1 MLLPLEC
8 IVVDDASTDDTFE
21 AAGAIGASVIRL
33 AEPGGPARARN
44 RGAASAHGDVL
55 LFVDADVCV
64 QPDTVERVARRFA
77 ADPRLDAL
85 FGCYD
90 DEPAVPDFL
99 SQYRNL
105 MHAFYHR
112 RAREEAS
119 TFWSGCGAVR
129 RETFAAHGGFD
140 ESRRRPSM
148 EDIELGHRMYA
159 AGRKIRLDRDLRVKH
174 LKRWNLRG
182 MMVTDVVGRGIPWV
196 ELILRDRH
204 LPDDLNVGWS
214 QRASLLLA
222 WALAAWVV
230 WGVRQEGAGLA
241 APLASLVFV
250 MLGRYWS
257 EFRWPSGGL
266 AVAAAAAGLS
276 AGSWLLGQH
285 AGSVALALGW
295 AVWLP
300 SNRAPHGPGRAA
312 TARAV
317 LEMGAAAVIAVE
329 IARQAPVFAAGAG
342 ALAGAILTLN
352 RSFYWYLKTRRGA
365 GFAMAA
371 IPFRLLYHL
380 GNGISL
386 AAGTVRFYWAKAGNS
401 VRGRG

>member
-1 MLLPLEC
+1 M
-8 IVVDDASTDDTFE
+8 DDASTDDTFE
-21 AAGAIGASVIRL
+21 VAGAMGARVIRL
-33 AEPGGPARARN
+33 AERAGPAHARN
-44 RGAASAHGDVL
+44 RGADAAGGDVL
-55 LFVDADVCV
+55 LFIDADVCV

-90 DEPAVPDFL
+90 DEPAAPDYL

-105 MHAFYHR
+105 MHTFYHR
-112 RAREEAS
+112 QAREEAS
-119 TFWSGCGAVR
+119 TFWSGCGAIR

-174 LKRWNLRG
+174 LKRWNLRR

-222 WALAAWVV
+222 WALAAWLV

-250 MLGRYWS
+250 TLGRYWS
-257 EFRWPSGGL
+257 EFRGIPGGL
-266 AVAAAAAGLS
+266 FVGAAAVGLS
-276 AGSWLLGQH
+276 GVSWLLGWH
-285 AGSVALALGW
+285 AAGAAAAVSWVA
-295 AVWLP
+295 WLP
-300 SNRAPHGPGRAA
+300 SNRAPQGPAWAA
-312 TARAV
+312 AGKTV
-317 LEMGAAAVIAVE
+317 LAIGGAAVIAVE
-329 IARQAPVFAAGAG
+329 VAVQAPVFAAGAG

-352 RSFYWYLKTRRGA
+352 RSFYSCLKIRRGA
-365 GFAMAA
+365 PFAMAA

-386 AAGTVRFYWAKAGNS
+386 AAGTVRFCWARAGAS